1 MTAVSA
7 WSVVMLAGCYLL
19 ALGAVALLAPSAA
32 ARFLLGFVGSALL
45 HYLELIVRF
54 IVGAAFLAH
63 APQMM
68 FPAVFSAVGWMLLIT
83 TGFLCLVPWRVHQ
96 RFAQRSVPQALRH
109 LRWIGMASLMFG
121 GAILT
126 AVVRG
131 AG

>member
-1 MTAVSA
+1 MIAVSA

-19 ALGAVALLAPSAA
+19 ALGAAALLAPAA
-32 ARFLLGFVGSALL
+32 ATRFLLGFVGSALL

-54 IVGAAFLAH
+54 IIGAAVLAH
-63 APQMM
+63 APRMM
-68 FPAVFSAVGWMLLIT
+68 FPAIFSAVGWMLLIT

-109 LRWIGMASLMFG
+109 LPWVGLASLMFG
-121 GAILT
+121 GAILA

-131 AG
+131 GG

>member
-1 MTAVSA
+1 MIAVSA

-19 ALGAVALLAPSAA
+19 ALGAAALLAPAA
-32 ARFLLGFVGSALL
+32 ATRFLLGFVGSAPL
-45 HYLELIVRF
+45 HYLELVVRF
-54 IVGAAFLAH
+54 IIGAAVLAH
-63 APQMM
+63 APRMM
-68 FPAVFSAVGWMLLIT
+68 FPAIFSAVGWMLLIT

-109 LRWIGMASLMFG
+109 LPWVGLASLMFG
-121 GAILT
+121 GAILA

>member
-1 MTAVSA
+1 MTAVST

-19 ALGAVALLAPSAA
+19 ALGAAALLAPAA
-32 ARFLLGFVGSALL
+32 ATRFLLGFVGSAFL

-68 FPAVFSAVGWMLLIT
+68 FPAVFSAVGWLLLIT
-83 TGFLCLVPWRVHQ
+83 TGFLCLVPWRLHQ

-109 LRWIGMASLMFG
+109 LPWVGLASLMFG
-121 GAILT
+121 GAIL
-126 AVVRG
+126 AAAMRG

>member
-1 MTAVSA
+1 MIAVSA
-7 WSVVMLAGCYLL
+7 WSVVMLAGCYLV
-19 ALGAVALLAPSAA
+19 ALGAAALLAPAA
-32 ARFLLGFVGSALL
+32 ATRFLLGFVGSAFL

-54 IVGAAFLAH
+54 IIGAAFLAH
-63 APQMM
+63 APRMM

-96 RFAQRSVPQALRH
+96 RFAQWSVPQAIRH
-109 LRWIGMASLMFG
+109 LPWIGLASLMFG
-121 GAILT
+121 GAILA